1 MWVCS
6 KCGCSNEDDNKFC
19 SDCGL
24 PYAEAA
30 ETIIEKISEPEAV
43 KEIGTAAAG
52 GVDVAAAAAA
62 SQAKAAK
69 EAEQQRQEQLM
80 KEAAKEQEE
89 AAKKARKAAEKEV
102 KKAEKKARKAEE
114 KAALAREAAY
124 GPGPGGPGGMEP
136 PREKSVGIAQR
147 ILGPL
152 SIIAGLIGLFSGGY
166 AVILSFLNFTTALI
180 FFVPSVLAIL
190 FGVICLIIG
199 VKRKTKKVQALAVIG
214 LILGLLGLVV
224 WVVIMMILRGR
235 VISLTGGTEL
245 MDVLKMLINR

>member
-6 KCGCSNEDDNKFC
+6 KCGCSNEDSNKFC

-30 ETIIEKISEPEAV
+30 ETIIEKVSESEEA
-43 KEIGTAAAG
+43 KEIGASAAG

-69 EAEQQRQEQLM
+69 EAEAQRQEQLM

-124 GPGPGGPGGMEP
+124 GPGMGGPGGMEP
-136 PREKSVGIAQR
+136 PHDKGPGVTQR
-147 ILGPL
+147 IFGPL

-166 AVILSFLNFTTALI
+166 AAILSFLNFTTALI
-180 FFVPSVLAIL
+180 FFVPSVLAVI
-190 FGVICLIIG
+190 FGVICLIVG
-199 VKRKTKKVQALAVIG
+199 VKRKTRKGQALAVIG
-214 LILGLLGLVV
+214 LILGLIGLVA
-224 WVVIMMILRGR
+224 WIVIMLILRGR
-235 VISLTGGTEL
+235 VLSLTGGTEL